1 VPLTLPPLDL
11 DGFPTH
17 AIGPSTLLFRIHG
30 RRRSPWWYSQDGSG
44 RFDLVSFGNH
54 GTCYLAER
62 EMGSFVEIFRDAVP
76 IAMPAIEERCTS
88 EFSFPNELVVA
99 DCTSRAAR
107 GFGITAEL
115 HSGRDYSR
123 PQAWALALASEGF
136 DGIRYFVSHDPAQ
149 DLVGI
154 ALFGSVGDVPSRSE
168 ARDIDREVLANAEQQ
183 FGLRVLSTASGN

>member
-1 VPLTLPPLDL
+1 VPLAQPPLDL
-11 DGFPTH
+11 GGFPIH
-17 AIGPSTLLFRIHG
+17 VIKPSTPLFRIH
-30 RRRSPWWYSQDGSG
+30 RRRLNPWWYSRDGSG
-44 RFDLVSFGNH
+44 RFDLVSFGDH

-62 EMGSFVEIFRDAVP
+62 EIGSFVETFRDTVP
-76 IAMPAIEERCTS
+76 IAMLAIEERRTS
-88 EFSFPNELVVA
+88 EFFFPNELTVA

-123 PQAWALALASEGF
+123 PQAWATALALEGF

-154 ALFGSVGDVPSRSE
+154 ALFGSAGDVPTESRP
-168 ARDIDREVLANAEQQ
+168 RDIDRGVLAAAELE
-183 FGLRVLSTASGN
+183 FGLRALPTTEG